1 MDGVFVGS
9 GIFKSGD
16 PAKRARAI
24 VQVSK
29 IPVHVNFLQNNPMLK
44 IKRPINYGG
53 SVSRVTKFY
62 P

>member
-24 VQVSK
+24 VQVSD
-29 IPVHVNFLQNNPMLK
+29 IPVHINLLQNNPMLK
-44 IKRPINYGG
+44 FMRPIDYGG
-53 SVSRVTKFY
+53 SVWRVTNFY
-62 P
+62 L